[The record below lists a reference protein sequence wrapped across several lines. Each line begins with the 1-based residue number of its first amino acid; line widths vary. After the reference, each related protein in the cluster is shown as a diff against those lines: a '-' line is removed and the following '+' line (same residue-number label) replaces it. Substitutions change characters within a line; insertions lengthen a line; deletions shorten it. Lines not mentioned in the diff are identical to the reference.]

1 MFRMYRDYCK
11 NYNESLETLKSLEA
25 NQNWTEY
32 VKFVNQRVA
41 EKENVTQES
50 SNFMLSSL
58 LIMPV
63 QVLFRRNVI
72 TQLENSKIFFTSSR
86 G

>member
-11 NYNESLETLKSLEA
+11 NYNESLETLKILEA

-41 EKENVTQES
+41 EKEKVTQES

-63 QVLFRRNVI
+63 QVLFRKNPLI
-72 TQLENSKIFFTSSR
+72 QLENSKVFSSSAR